1 MIMLDKK
8 TESTQI
14 LTEKIKNNI
23 SAVLVPNPGKKTH
36 ITSVTLLPST
46 LAARAEAFFFSSVPV
61 NSIGLKSDRLTN
73 HEYLGNDMLEAGN
86 EFGTSTPYGCAL
98 VRVGHA
104 EQR

>member
-14 LTEKIKNNI
+14 LTEKIKNDI
-23 SAVLVPNPGKKTH
+23 SAVLVPNPGENT
-36 ITSVTLLPST
+36 ITSVALLPST